1 MTFAE
6 LKALD
11 ETYVMHTYGRFPVD
25 IDHGQGA
32 TLYSLSGR
40 KYIDFTSGI
49 GVNSLGYGNP
59 KWMAA
64 ITEQIGKLGHIS
76 NLFYTQPGTLLAQQ
90 LCTRSGMDKVFFGN
104 SGAEANEAMIKVAR
118 KYSFDKYGKGRSTIL
133 TLNRSFHGRTITTL
147 TATGQESYHNYFFPF
162 NEAFRYAD
170 PTLESIQAQAGDDV
184 CAVMVE
190 LIQGEG
196 GLRPLEVSMVQSLAA
211 LCREKDWLLLVDE
224 VQTGIGRTGSLFAFQ
239 QYGIRPDVVTMA
251 KGLGGGV
258 PIGAVLAADTCCN
271 VLTPGTH
278 ATTFGGTPLVCAS
291 ANAVLDH
298 VGDPKFLHEVKE
310 KGEYLKN
317 GILALGKDSIHGVRG
332 MGLMLGIIVD
342 EGKHSAF
349 ANKLIENGVL
359 AITAGKNAV
368 RLLPPL
374 VISKEEMD
382 EALAVMAKVF

>member
-25 IDHGQGA
+25 IDHGEGA

-211 LCREKDWLLLVDE
+211 LCRENRCFLPQPRANREERLAQWHKAVSRSRDWA
-224 VQTGIGRTGSLFAFQ
+224 R
-239 QYGIRPDVVTMA
+239 
-251 KGLGGGV
+251 
-258 PIGAVLAADTCCN
+258 N
-271 VLTPGTH
+271 
-278 ATTFGGTPLVCAS
+278 
-291 ANAVLDH
+291 
-298 VGDPKFLHEVKE
+298 
-310 KGEYLKN
+310 
-317 GILALGKDSIHGVRG
+317 
-332 MGLMLGIIVD
+332 
-342 EGKHSAF
+342 
-349 ANKLIENGVL
+349 
-359 AITAGKNAV
+359 
-368 RLLPPL
+368 
-374 VISKEEMD
+374 
-382 EALAVMAKVF
+382 

>member
-25 IDHGQGA
+25 IDHGEGA

-170 PTLESIQAQAGDDV
+170 PTLESIQAQAGTT
-184 CAVMVE
+184 CA
-190 LIQGEG
+190 
-196 GLRPLEVSMVQSLAA
+196 RS
-211 LCREKDWLLLVDE
+211 W
-224 VQTGIGRTGSLFAFQ
+224 
-239 QYGIRPDVVTMA
+239 
-251 KGLGGGV
+251 
-258 PIGAVLAADTCCN
+258 
-271 VLTPGTH
+271 
-278 ATTFGGTPLVCAS
+278 
-291 ANAVLDH
+291 
-298 VGDPKFLHEVKE
+298 
-310 KGEYLKN
+310 
-317 GILALGKDSIHGVRG
+317 
-332 MGLMLGIIVD
+332 
-342 EGKHSAF
+342 
-349 ANKLIENGVL
+349 
-359 AITAGKNAV
+359 
-368 RLLPPL
+368 
-374 VISKEEMD
+374 
-382 EALAVMAKVF
+382 